1 MMMKKITSIF
11 IMLLTAAVFVGGCS
25 SKQESKQ
32 ESKLLVLKEYGP
44 TETKAGQVFN
54 KQPDGESAF
63 WAATENVTPTTVM
76 VLNGVQ
82 LESAP
87 QQEGRAISALVPKKL
102 YEQQGVY
109 SLYLLDAK
117 TGNKSNELTFIVKP

>member
-1 MMMKKITSIF
+1 MMMKKIISII
-11 IMLLTAAVFVGGCS
+11 IMLLIATVFIGGCS

-63 WAATENVTPTTVM
+63 WATTENVTPTTVM

-82 LESAP
+82 LVSAP
-87 QQEGRAISALVPKKL
+87 QQEGRAITALVPKKL
-102 YEQQGVY
+102 YEHRGDY
-109 SLYLLDAK
+109 SLYLLDTK